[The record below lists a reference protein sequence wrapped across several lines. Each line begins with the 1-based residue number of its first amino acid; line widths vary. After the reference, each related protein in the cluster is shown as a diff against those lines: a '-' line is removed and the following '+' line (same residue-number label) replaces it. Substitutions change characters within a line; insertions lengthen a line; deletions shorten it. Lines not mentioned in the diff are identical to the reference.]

1 MYLAMVVIAVV
12 DSECTEVSEIAM
24 TELNT
29 VHVALVVHINNDP
42 IFVGT
47 CSIDFKL
54 ISRFLSVTSNR
65 L

>member
-29 VHVALVVHINNDP
+29 VHVALVVLSLIHI
-42 IFVGT
+42 
-47 CSIDFKL
+47 
-54 ISRFLSVTSNR
+54 
-65 L
+65 